1 MKIFQ
6 TERNSTCPCGSGR
19 KFKKCCQGRVEEATR
34 RIRQAVSS
42 GGGGFTPE
50 GLEVIETLGF
60 LCGLQAEDGHMPAP
74 ETLGSVLNDAWEAE
88 EQIRGSLD
96 QGALST
102 LSLAFQVLLGEKQHL
117 RTIRIPVW
125 QFASGSADD
134 EDEDLWDL
142 IDQYLTGDEGLE
154 FIEETVNSIGLSLL
168 YDDYTDE
175 ELKTLLIAL
184 GWFVIDDTRDLFLYT
199 VLHKTRSDLAAAEE
213 KMDEIMKEQGNDDQ
227 GEMYQEL
234 RSVMRQY
241 PAYDQML
248 SDNLRDDIGLVMSAV
263 AEGELKIEVPL
274 YSVLGGIYA
283 VFSKLTEILKNL
295 HSRPSL
301 SPPLEETLFADG
313 EYHYF
318 FPQVI
323 EALQRAMMETEDE
336 QYRDALDGLLFFLVL
351 LSDTRQIKVIKSLLH
366 HLL

>member
-19 KFKKCCQGRVEEATR
+19 KFKKCCQGLVEEATR
-34 RIRQAVSS
+34 RIRQVVSS
-42 GGGGFTPE
+42 GGGSFTPE

-102 LSLAFQVLLGEKQHL
+102 LSLGLQVLLGEKQHL

-263 AEGELKIEVPL
+263 AEGDDHF
-274 YSVLGGIYA
+274 SV
-283 VFSKLTEILKNL
+283 V
-295 HSRPSL
+295 
-301 SPPLEETLFADG
+301 
-313 EYHYF
+313 
-318 FPQVI
+318 V
-323 EALQRAMMETEDE
+323 
-336 QYRDALDGLLFFLVL
+336 
-351 LSDTRQIKVIKSLLH
+351 
-366 HLL
+366 